1 MPFINRLLH
10 WARTEPDRAAV
21 VVGDTRMTYG
31 ELADRAACLQLPA
44 GEMIGLLIDHPADF
58 VVAFTAVVGRGRCAA
73 VLDSGWPDDLRHRIL
88 DALKP
93 DAVLTSTGLAQ
104 TPAGAYVDRT
114 ALSDAPA
121 DARFYCG
128 FTSGTSG
135 VPKGFVRTVGS
146 WSRSLER
153 SVDWFGLTPGL
164 RVFAPGQL
172 AASLTL
178 YALAESL
185 YSGSTFHTA
194 PPGTP
199 TARGPAMAQVLRS
212 ERIEHLIGVP
222 SALRLALGRSAGEL
236 PYLRTVVSGGA
247 KLSAA
252 ETAIIR
258 RRAPAA
264 RVFEYYGA
272 SELSLVT
279 VRRADGA
286 AGDDVGHPFPGVE
299 IRIDADDIGDD
310 IADDKM
316 GKHGGTGTVQ
326 VLTDTA
332 IEGYL
337 FGDDGRAFQRHGNW
351 VTVQDR
357 GWIDDDGALHLTGRH
372 GDMVV
377 VAGTNVY
384 PAEIE
389 TVLVQAGYPAAVVLG
404 IPDEHRGSFMAAVI
418 EAPPET
424 VLDAVQLRSRLKEAL
439 PAVKVPQR
447 VFRTVCLPLTAAGKP
462 DRMALEAAVRAGGG
476 GGVLEPVS

>member
-1 MPFINRLLH
+1 MPFIDRLLH
-10 WARTEPDRAAV
+10 WARTEPDRDAV
-21 VVGDTRMTYG
+21 VVGDIRITYG
-31 ELADRAACLQLPA
+31 ELADRAARLQLPA

-73 VLDSGWPDDLRHRIL
+73 VLDSGWPNDLQYRIL
-88 DALKP
+88 DALEP
-93 DAVLTSTGLAQ
+93 DAVLTSTRLAQ
-104 TPAGAYVDRT
+104 TSAGAYVAGT

-146 WSRSLER
+146 WSKSLER

-164 RVFAPGQL
+164 RVFAPGPL

-185 YSGSTFHTA
+185 YSGATFHSA

-199 TARGPAMAQVLRS
+199 MARGPAMAQVLRS
-212 ERIEHLIGVP
+212 ERIEHFIGVP
-222 SALRLALGRSAGEL
+222 SALRLALGRLLGEL
-236 PYLRTVVSGGA
+236 PYLRTVVSGGS

-299 IRIDADDIGDD
+299 IRIDADDLTN
-310 IADDKM
+310 KP
-316 GKHGGTGTVQ
+316 GGTGTIQ

-384 PAEIE
+384 PSEIE
-389 TVLVQAGYPAAVVLG
+389 TILARAGYPAAVVLG
-404 IPDEHRGSFMAAVI
+404 IPDVHRGYVLAAVI

-424 VLDAVQLRSRLKEAL
+424 VLDAVGLRFRLKQLL

-447 VFRTVCLPLTAAGKP
+447 LFRTVCLPLTAAGKP

-476 GGVLEPVS
+476 GGVIEPFC